1 MLYVATV
8 HYKSPR
14 WIEIQRSHLRRHLSV
29 PYQTWTSLEGIDRSY
44 CASFDRVLQ
53 QRGPHEGKLNH
64 LALEIGQV
72 GEDDDLIMF
81 LDGDAFPIADPM
93 PVIMDG
99 LSKAPLVAVRR
110 AENLDDPQPH
120 PCFCVTT
127 VRTWRS
133 LPGDWSLGPVWA
145 GDQGRRV
152 SDVGANLLRALELT
166 ETPWVP
172 LLRTNGSKL
181 HPVFFAIYGDIVYHH
196 GAGFRGDALSRVD
209 LQLLKE
215 EMGDQGSR
223 GSALSRLRSSVAG
236 ARGRRRGRMRQRASL
251 AERNKEKSRMI
262 FQAIERDESGW
273 LARVTDEADEGRAA
287 AGGLG

>member
-8 HYKSPR
+8 HYRSPR
-14 WIEIQRSHLRRHLSV
+14 WIEIQRSHLRRHVSV

-127 VRTWRS
+127 VGTWRS

-215 EMGDQGSR
+215 EMSDQGSR
-223 GSALSRLRSSVAG
+223 GSALSRLRSGVAG
-236 ARGRRRGRMRQRASL
+236 ARGRRRGRMRRRASL

-262 FQAIERDESGW
+262 FQAIERDESDW
-273 LARVTDEADEGRAA
+273 LARVADEVDEARAA
-287 AGGLG
+287 DGGLG

>member
-8 HYKSPR
+8 HYRSPR

-127 VRTWRS
+127 VGTWRS

-215 EMGDQGSR
+215 EMSDQGSR
-223 GSALSRLRSSVAG
+223 GSALSRLRSGVAG

-273 LARVTDEADEGRAA
+273 MARVADEVDEGRAA
-287 AGGLG
+287 DGGLG

>member
-8 HYKSPR
+8 HYRSPR

-99 LSKAPLVAVRR
+99 LSKAPLIAVRR

-127 VRTWRS
+127 VGTWRS

-215 EMGDQGSR
+215 EMSDQGSR
-223 GSALSRLRSSVAG
+223 GSALSRLRSGVAG
-236 ARGRRRGRMRQRASL
+236 ARGRRRGRMRRRASL

-262 FQAIERDESGW
+262 FQAIERDESDW
-273 LARVTDEADEGRAA
+273 LARVADEVDEARAA
-287 AGGLG
+287 DGGLG